1 MKYSGVAVRAKYFQK
16 ESGLLYNAQL
26 IKLLC
31 APLPCR
37 SVRCF
42 FSPSLSNA
50 LPVRPITLKHVFV
63 LTRSNER
70 VCVCVCFNSS
80 FSNKGQHSSQQVT
93 SSLGRRGCGQQ
104 RNGINA
110 AAQMVSTCL
119 RNFRRLAAKVSHRS
133 SGSESVRYIQTTEQ
147 SWDADGAG
155 ACHVY
160 GSLRVPFTNATDK

>member
-1 MKYSGVAVRAKYFQK
+1 MYHVREHKFSLSASVDPWMKYSGVAVRAKYFQK

-70 VCVCVCFNSS
+70 VCVCVF
-80 FSNKGQHSSQQVT
+80 
-93 SSLGRRGCGQQ
+93 
-104 RNGINA
+104 
-110 AAQMVSTCL
+110 
-119 RNFRRLAAKVSHRS
+119 
-133 SGSESVRYIQTTEQ
+133 
-147 SWDADGAG
+147 
-155 ACHVY
+155 
-160 GSLRVPFTNATDK
+160 